1 MSTGLGI
8 GRAGSGRVVAGD
20 FLDRWSTGPKI
31 ALCGADIAMNGP
43 VGRAEAKETNVKSHV
58 QYKLVR
64 LCLAAASIAVFVEAL
79 GAGRRW

>member
-1 MSTGLGI
+1 M
-8 GRAGSGRVVAGD
+8 RVVAHRFVD
-20 FLDRWSTGPKI
+20 IWSTGPKI
-31 ALCGADIAMNGP
+31 ALCGADMAVNGP
-43 VGRAEAKETNVKSHV
+43 VGRAAAKETNVKSQM